1 MAKNVLKRIVEV
13 GDGWLPNRVTPQ
25 EIESSRKKLDAFANE
40 KGRIPSDI
48 TINVYGQAPDARIL
62 GDLFNAG
69 ADRVIVRPDLK
80 ETELEV
86 ARELERIASEVL

>member
-1 MAKNVLKRIVEV
+1 MFFSAIFFASLFGFTLNAIKIAF
-13 GDGWLPNRVTPQ
+13 
-25 EIESSRKKLDAFANE
+25 DAFANE
-40 KGRIPSDI
+40 KGRNPSDI